1 MFQPWPAFVGL
12 RYVRARSHRY
22 FVSFITWVSLAGV
35 ALGVAALIVVL
46 SVMNGFESELRDR
59 LLSLGAHARVVAAG
73 PAEAAVDPGL
83 ESRLRALPGVVGVA
97 PYTELQALA
106 VHRPD
111 MLPLLVR
118 GIDTSVEESVTR
130 LAPMIVAGKLAGLQ
144 AGSWSVVLGSALA
157 DQLGVSVGDKV
168 TLLVPLASASAP
180 PEPRLR
186 EFTVVA
192 VFEAGLQEHDASL
205 AFAALADVRA
215 FAPQA
220 EGASGWQLRFRDA
233 LAVPALMG
241 AVRAAA
247 PPGAQVHDWSEDNA
261 SYFRAIRIEKTM
273 MSLIL
278 LLVVG
283 VAAFNIVAMLVMV
296 VSEKRTDIAIL
307 RTLGAAPGGV
317 ARVFLVQG
325 LVIGWSGVLAG
336 VALGI
341 LLARNV
347 GSIVPFL
354 ERLLHFQFLDADVYY
369 ITKIPSELHPLDVAW
384 IGLAALLLTLAAT
397 LYPSLRA
404 AATPPAAALRYE

>member
-83 ESRLRALPGVVGVA
+83 ESRLRALPGVEGVA

-111 MLPLLVR
+111 MLPLMVR
-118 GIDTSVEESVTR
+118 GIDTSAEESVTR
-130 LAPMIVAGKLAGLQ
+130 LAPMIVAGKLADLH

-168 TLLVPLASASAP
+168 TLLVPVASATAP

-186 EFTVVA
+186 EFTVAA

-354 ERLLHFQFLDADVYY
+354 ERLLHLQFLDADVYY

>member
-83 ESRLRALPGVVGVA
+83 ESRLRALPGVEGVA

-111 MLPLLVR
+111 MLPLMVR
-118 GIDTSVEESVTR
+118 GIDTSAEESVTR
-130 LAPMIVAGKLAGLQ
+130 LAPMIVAGKLADLH

-168 TLLVPLASASAP
+168 TLLVPVASATAP

-186 EFTVVA
+186 EFTVAA

-347 GSIVPFL
+347 GGIVPFL